1 MEKAEMWKEN
11 TSLFHLQRSTFMKLG
26 RYVNVFYRDDNLV
39 GLKNLT
45 LNAVT
50 TFFFFALL
58 SR

>member
-11 TSLFHLQRSTFMKLG
+11 TSLFHLQSSTFMKLG

-50 TFFFFALL
+50 TFFFLL
-58 SR
+58 Y